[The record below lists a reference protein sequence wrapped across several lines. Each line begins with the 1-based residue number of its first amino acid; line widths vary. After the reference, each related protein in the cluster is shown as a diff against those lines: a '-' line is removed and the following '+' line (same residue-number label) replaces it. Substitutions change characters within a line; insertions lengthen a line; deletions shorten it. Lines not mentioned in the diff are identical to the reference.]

1 MTERT
6 RHTKSIRTR
15 ITIVTAC
22 AIFVT
27 VVITAIL
34 GTLAI
39 KEIAVS
45 RSEQLLQLLCQTG
58 QKNLN
63 SYFTSVEQSVEL
75 VSSFVGE
82 DLKSLDPEELAAHV
96 DRTRSIFR
104 KNRQ

>member
-39 KEIAVS
+39 KEIAVK
-45 RSEQLLQLLCQTG
+45 LGFC
-58 QKNLN
+58 NL
-63 SYFTSVEQSVEL
+63 
-75 VSSFVGE
+75 SFFGKYV
-82 DLKSLDPEELAAHV
+82 
-96 DRTRSIFR
+96 R
-104 KNRQ
+104 KHLGLSPNHYRKANGYGK

>member
-6 RHTKSIRTR
+6 RHTKSIRTK

-39 KEIAVS
+39 KEIAVKLGFCNLS
-45 RSEQLLQLLCQTG
+45 FFGKYVRENLGKSPSE
-58 QKNLN
+58 
-63 SYFTSVEQSVEL
+63 FRRH
-75 VSSFVGE
+75 
-82 DLKSLDPEELAAHV
+82 LKD
-96 DRTRSIFR
+96 T
-104 KNRQ
+104 